1 MRDSLLLYV
10 MDSQIALYRLSRL
23 FPSKDSTLH
32 ISTTKLGKAL
42 EVSQQSASRILTE
55 LSDGGFIEKSV
66 TGRGHEIVITG
77 AGKQLLACMSE
88 DLTDF
93 FSSCVEPCFV
103 GEVATGLG
111 EGAYYV
117 KAYEREIKKKVR
129 FKPYPG
135 TLNVKLGK
143 KPQDLRR
150 HASIEV
156 EGFEKDGRK
165 YGVIRLAPAQLSS
178 GTKKVECF
186 FVLPERTHHREE
198 AEFIS
203 EVNLREKLKLS
214 DGDNVTVTFVE

>member
-1 MRDSLLLYV
+1 
-10 MDSQIALYRLSRL
+10 MDSQLALYRLSRL
-23 FPSKDSTLH
+23 FPSKDSTLQ

-42 EVSQQSASRILTE
+42 GVSQQSASRILTE

-77 AGKQLLACMSE
+77 AGKQMLEGMSE
-88 DLTDF
+88 NLADF
-93 FSSCVEPCFV
+93 LSSCVEPCFEGV
-103 GEVATGLG
+103 VATGLG

-117 KAYEREIKKKVR
+117 KAYEKEIEKKVG

-150 HASIEV
+150 YTSIEV
-156 EGFEKDGRK
+156 EGFEKDGRG

-178 GTKKVECF
+178 GKRKADCF

-203 EVNLREKLKLS
+203 ELNLREKLLLTDESRVK
-214 DGDNVTVTFVE
+214 VVFT